1 MRKAKHLLAAALV
14 LLLMAGCGQPAESAP
29 PVASTVTEGQERC
42 MEGLL
47 TAWDGQRYYTRENA
61 ICDSA
66 DMTAGP
72 LKLSGAAQE
81 LLEGYPVT
89 DGQFLY
95 YSTASVWEETQRRGQ
110 MWRSNLDGTEAE
122 LIWQGEPGTRE
133 MPLGASLNGW
143 SDNILRLT
151 VFRQQGAVW
160 FFIGK
165 EGWITSPQVF
175 RCEDGQAAAQPVE
188 YPEPLP
194 VAEFEGEMDGQP
206 VFRSFREESSVYW
219 QLELATG
226 AIRELAVFPGRV
238 YSNLLI
244 RDGMLYLQDTESGEL
259 SVVDLASGERRVLWS
274 PEDPEKK
281 LWLQYV
287 WGDHAFLIYDKRP
300 IRCYSLDLN
309 DGSVTEVTL
318 RVSRESDGG
327 EFVVYVRAPLGD
339 CYVVVYRRGDRTSLA
354 MNSLGEPMQWQDE
367 PVEYAL
373 IEAEDYWNNVPEYRP
388 FTWVDDE

>member
-1 MRKAKHLLAAALV
+1 MKAVKRLLASALV
-14 LLLMAGCGQPAESAP
+14 LLMVGCGKSAESAP
-29 PVASTVTEGQERC
+29 PAASTVTEGQEQR

-47 TAWDGQRYYTRENA
+47 TAWDGQRYYTKENV

-66 DMTAGP
+66 DMTARP
-72 LKLSGAAQE
+72 LKLSGTAQE

-95 YSTASVWEETQRRGQ
+95 YSTASVWEEAQRRGQ

-194 VAEFEGEMDGQP
+194 VAEFAGEMDGQP

-226 AIRELAVFPGRV
+226 AIRELAVFPGLV
-238 YSNLLI
+238 KSNLLI

-318 RVSRESDGG
+318 RGSRESDGG
-327 EFVVYVRAPLGD
+327 EFVVYARAPLGD

-373 IEAEDYWNNVPEYRP
+373 IEAEDYWNNVPEYRY
-388 FTWVDDE
+388 FTCVDDG